1 MLRSAVVN
9 VDGMI
14 TSIFELLRRVPYVS
28 CRTFSDFLPTD
39 GFVAVDEF

>member
-14 TSIFELLRRVPYVS
+14 TSIFELLRRVPYVETLS
-28 CRTFSDFLPTD
+28 IYFFD
-39 GFVAVDEF
+39 GLTSLLR